1 MTDEV
6 QVSSIQKL
14 GIARQLLA
22 EAKNLDD
29 VLHIRDIAEAARVYA
44 QAAKLGLE
52 NQNEAAEVKIRAE
65 RKAGEMLA
73 QMPKN
78 EGAKGTGSNQYEVR
92 SQPVTAPPT
101 LEELGIEK
109 MQSHRWQT
117 MASLPA
123 EAFEDHIHDIKCKG
137 EELTSTGLYRK
148 ARQGTTQGNAFT
160 PIETS
165 QKYRVIYADPPW
177 SYGNTMPNYMGV
189 QEDHYITMTLDE
201 ICAIPVKDICED
213 NAVLFLWV
221 TSPILEESFRVVN
234 AWGFKYKSSFVW
246 DKEKHV
252 MGHYNSVRHELLLVC
267 VRGSCQPDVH
277 KLFDSV
283 ISEPRTE
290 HSTKPEIFRTI
301 IDTIYPNGKRIE
313 MFARRKY
320 DGWDVYGNEVK

>member
-1 MTDEV
+1 MDEV

-22 EAKNLDD
+22 EAKSLDD

-78 EGAKGTGSNQYEVR
+78 EGGRPIETSNTMLQV
-92 SQPVTAPPT
+92 SPT
-101 LEELGIEK
+101 LEELGIER
-109 MQSHRWQT
+109 MQSSRWQQI
-117 MASLPA
+117 ASLP
-123 EAFEDHIHDIKCKG
+123 EQVFENFITETKEDG
-137 EELTSTGLYRK
+137 RELTSASVVRMAKTE
-148 ARQGTTQGNAFT
+148 TTKHQAT
-160 PIETS
+160 PLPTDG
-165 QKYRVIYADPPW
+165 KYRVIYADPPW
-177 SYGNTMPNYMGV
+177 SYGNTMPNHYGI
-189 QEDHYITMTLDE
+189 QEDHYPTMSLSQL
-201 ICAIPVKDICED
+201 CMMPVKDICED
-213 NAVLFLWV
+213 NAVLFLWA
-221 TSPILEESFRVVN
+221 TSPILEESFQVIN
-234 AWGFKYKSSFVW
+234 SWGFNYKSSFIW

-252 MGHYNSVRHELLLVC
+252 MGHYNSVRHEFLLVC

-283 ISEPRTE
+283 VNEPRTD
-290 HSTKPEIFRTI
+290 HSRKPETFRTI

-313 MFARRKY
+313 LFARSKH
-320 DGWDVYGNEVK
+320 DNWDAYGNEI